1 MMSPSELVEAFYS
14 DVWNRQDLNLAHKI
28 LSRDFK
34 FRGSLGSEKQ
44 GVEGFLEYHSA
55 VHAALGSYT
64 CTIKNL
70 ICMDD
75 GVAARLITRG
85 IHQATLFGVSATH
98 KEIEW
103 GAAAFFRISE
113 GQLSELWVLGDIDAV
128 KQQLHAIRGNW
139 F

>member
-14 DVWNRQDLNLAHKI
+14 DVWNRQDLNVAHKI
-28 LSRDFK
+28 LSPEFR
-34 FRGSLGSEKQ
+34 FRGSLGAEKH

-55 VHAALGSYT
+55 VHAALGNYT

-75 GVAARLITRG
+75 RIAVRLITRG
-85 IHQATLFGVSATH
+85 MHRAELFGIAATG

-103 GAAAFFRISE
+103 AAAAFFKSLD
-113 GQLSELWVLGDIDAV
+113 GQLSELGCSETLMP
-128 KQQLHAIRGNW
+128 
-139 F
+139 